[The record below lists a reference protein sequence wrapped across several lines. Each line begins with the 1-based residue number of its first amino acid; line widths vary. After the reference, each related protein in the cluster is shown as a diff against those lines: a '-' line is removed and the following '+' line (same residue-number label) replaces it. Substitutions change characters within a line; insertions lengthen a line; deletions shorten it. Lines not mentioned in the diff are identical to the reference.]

1 MKIIPTSKDSI
12 KPHVPQNPTANPL
25 FSHAINES
33 MKNNL
38 QSSIFLLFLQH
49 RSISWNDITWSLLQ
63 SKRTSRGKLAVDFL
77 ENSVLLL
84 LHSLKSEQNFGQL
97 FTSRR
102 NPFFSFF
109 CYNIT
114 LADYIA
120 SEQTVK
126 RETNMPRLSST
137 PSLFISFLSTSLLS
151 NFFDCNIFCLF
162 YYKEN
167 YLFYYLVGKYFI
179 MTEYNAYMP
188 TWSLT

>member
-25 FSHAINES
+25 FSHVIKES

-49 RSISWNDITWSLLQ
+49 RSTSWNDITWSLLQ

-84 LHSLKSEQNFGQL
+84 FHSLKSEQNFGQL

-102 NPFFSFF
+102 IPFFSFF
-109 CYNIT
+109 LLQYYFSLLYCFWEN
-114 LADYIA
+114 
-120 SEQTVK
+120 SEVRNKYAPFIFHTK
-126 RETNMPRLSST
+126 FIYLFSLYYT
-137 PSLFISFLSTSLLS
+137 PLQFFLTAISFAYFT
-151 NFFDCNIFCLF
+151 IR
-162 YYKEN
+162 KII
-167 YLFYYLVGKYFI
+167 YFI
-179 MTEYNAYMP
+179 I
-188 TWSLT
+188 